1 MLIYHHPASNDK
13 AKNWAIWKKLII
25 PTSLLSSFSH
35 ADRDYFVTK
44 EENSGIELVAEYA
57 SVGAAQIK
65 YLAICNH
72 SDADP
77 FLGAL
82 RPSVIA
88 INLKTQTIRN
98 GIVVSR

>member
-1 MLIYHHPASNDK
+1 MLIYHHPADNDK
-13 AKNWAIWKKLII
+13 AKNWAIWKKIMIPRTLI
-25 PTSLLSSFSH
+25 SSFSH

-88 INLKTQTIRN
+88 INLNTQTIRN
-98 GIVVSR
+98 GVVTAL